1 MTYLLIKN
9 GVVVNAI
16 VATATEAARLTGY
29 DYVIA
34 NAEAGPG
41 WQYQHGKFTPP
52 DPATPPPPP
61 LTQLAFLRR
70 FTAEERIASRA
81 SADPVVQDFLHLL
94 GLAQEI
100 RLDDADTVAGVHYL
114 ESLGLLAEG
123 RAAEVLA

>member
-1 MTYLLIKN
+1 MHYLLIRD
-9 GVVVNAI
+9 GIVVNAI
-16 VATATEAARLTGY
+16 VASAAEVADLTDY
-29 DYVIA
+29 DLVLA
-34 NAEAGPG
+34 SEQAGPG
-41 WQYQHGKFTPP
+41 WRYVNGKLLPP
-52 DPATPPPPP
+52 LPAAGAVS

-100 RLDDADTVAGVHYL
+100 RLDDADTVAGVNYL